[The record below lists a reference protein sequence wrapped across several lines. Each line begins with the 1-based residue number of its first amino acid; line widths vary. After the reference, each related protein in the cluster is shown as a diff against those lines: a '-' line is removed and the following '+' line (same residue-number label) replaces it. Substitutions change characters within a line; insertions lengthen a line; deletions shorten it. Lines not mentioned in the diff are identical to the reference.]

1 MTAYYILCGDKDR
14 GTLANMRSSNTEFID
29 DLEDGKTF
37 QMKRIPHEEQ
47 FADDQRLLIE
57 VTEFVPISTPRIV
70 QSIKMSE
77 EYTPK
82 DALQTELDKVMA
94 FVDKMDGHEIKSI
107 IETENGFVIE
117 SGPIDSPAQFMTPN
131 TIRAINGI
139 PLVSDYSDDTID
151 TRELAIRIAKEKSA
165 HASVISKA
173 YDTGEETSMAAY
185 TDEIEDVVC
194 RVLKSLMPSEPRRSA
209 EELMAEIEDGIM
221 TPDEVRK
228 TMFEEF
234 PEVLEEHKKNIV
246 EYVNKMPTH
255 IFDNA
260 TFKCVVCGTSKTL
273 SFPGTPSRNQYCTTC
288 GLNTMYQLDDPIWRK
303 KTESVDS
310 LGKDDRENKLI
321 EDVYRLLENRI
332 RNGSTLELIE
342 IQRLLED
349 SE

>member
-1 MTAYYILCGDKDR
+1 MTAYYILCGDKDH
-14 GTLANMRSSNTEFID
+14 GTIANMRSSNTEFID

-107 IETENGFVIE
+107 IETENGLVIE

-131 TIRAINGI
+131 TIRAINGV
-139 PLVSDYSDDTID
+139 PLVSDYSYDPID

-165 HASVISKA
+165 HASVVSKA
-173 YDTGEETSMAAY
+173 YDTGEATSMAAY

-194 RVLKSLMPSEPRRSA
+194 RVLEALEPSE
-209 EELMAEIEDGIM
+209 
-221 TPDEVRK
+221 K
-228 TMFEEF
+228 TLIDEF
-234 PEVLEEHKKNIV
+234 PEIYDDYKKVVVEH
-246 EYVNKMPTH
+246 VNRIPSTLDEVKIPPH
-255 IFDNA
+255 KFNNA
-260 TFKCVVCGTSKTL
+260 EFKCVVCGSTRTL
-273 SFPGTPSRNQYCTTC
+273 SYPGVSARVQYCPTC
-288 GLNTMYQLDDPIWRK
+288 DLYTMYQLDDKVWGKRVAVNVEESRSEVHNEFLNGQFRK
-303 KTESVDS
+303 DFLKDS
-310 LGKDDRENKLI
+310 FD
-321 EDVYRLLENRI
+321 
-332 RNGSTLELIE
+332 
-342 IQRLLED
+342 
-349 SE
+349 